1 LLPDG
6 EGVRRLVI
14 VEDEPLLAE
23 DLGKRLTR
31 LGYEVAA
38 VASSGEAAV
47 EAAERLHPDLVLM
60 DINLRGAIDGIS
72 AAEELRGL
80 NVPVVF
86 LTGDAY
92 DATFERAKAVCPLGF
107 VLKPFDAKQLQIA
120 VEVALAR
127 HAAEQA
133 LLQAGQ
139 MRAVVLLAGS
149 VAHEINNPLTVVKG
163 MLQLLG
169 NRLAHDP
176 TERRYLD
183 LASEAAERIQDAVV
197 RLAHVTRLELAASVP
212 NVPPMLDLERSSK
225 RG

>member
-1 LLPDG
+1 
-6 EGVRRLVI
+6 V

-23 DLGKRLTR
+23 DLAKRLIR
-31 LGYEVAA
+31 LGYKVAA

-47 EAAERLHPDLVLM
+47 EAAERLQPDLVLM
-60 DINLRGAIDGIS
+60 DINLRGAVDGIS
-72 AAEELRGL
+72 AAEEMRDRL

-86 LTGDAY
+86 LTGDAD

-107 VLKPFDAKQLQIA
+107 VLKPFDARQLQIA

-169 NRLAHDP
+169 NRLTHDP